1 MFWLK
6 SLCVRTRSRRSAGS
20 IGRIFCCRVLLIM
33 LLMDANHATSRDSVQ
48 KEIANAM
55 AYINAGAKYPRSS
68 HATSHLCHALRRPP
82 GQPSHA
88 LSAADKLAL
97 SPLVVVGRVISRSNS
112 YNGLYFASFRL
123 IRVLKGKV
131 PKKIR
136 R

>member
-1 MFWLK
+1 MSTVTDYAGLSIGIVNFHFESKQKLFEETLVHLAQEHHDHWLK
-6 SLCVRTRSRRSAGS
+6 AYKDAG
-20 IGRIFCCRVLLIM
+20 
-33 LLMDANHATSRDSVQ
+33 
-48 KEIANAM
+48 
-55 AYINAGAKYPRSS
+55 
-68 HATSHLCHALRRPP
+68 
-82 GQPSHA
+82 

-123 IRVLKGKV
+123 IRVMKGKV